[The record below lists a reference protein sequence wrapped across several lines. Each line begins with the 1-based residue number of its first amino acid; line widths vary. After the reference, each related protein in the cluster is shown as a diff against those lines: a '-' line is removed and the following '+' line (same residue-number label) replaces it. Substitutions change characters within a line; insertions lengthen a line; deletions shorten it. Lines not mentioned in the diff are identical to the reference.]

1 MVKNHLKTIAAPK
14 MWPVHRKSRKFML
27 RPNPGPHSLKSSV
40 SLNFLLIELVN
51 IAKTKKESVSILYK
65 KEVLVNGKR
74 RKEIEFPVGLFDVI
88 SIPEIKKHYRIGI
101 TKKGRLFAF
110 VIDAKESNA
119 KAYKIR
125 DKKIVAKK
133 TELNFSDGTNLVVEK
148 DSYKVGDTLYI
159 DFLKNNII
167 EHMKLEKGNT
177 IFLTGGR
184 HIGSLGK
191 VEDIIGSKI
200 VYKIKSNDVHETLKE
215 YAFVIGHDSP
225 IFKIEA

>member
-14 MWPVHRKSRKFML
+14 MWPVHRKSKKFLL
-27 RPNPGPHSLKSSV
+27 RPNPGAHSMNSSV
-40 SLNFLLIELVN
+40 SLNFFLIELSQ
-51 IAKTKKESVSILYK
+51 ISKTKKESVSILYN

-88 SIPEIKKHYRIGI
+88 SIPEIKKNYRISI
-101 TKKGRLFAF
+101 TKKGKITAF
-110 VIDAKESNA
+110 EIEAKEASG
-119 KAYKIR
+119 KAYKISN
-125 DKKIVAKK
+125 KKIVSGK
-133 TELNFSDGTNLVVEK
+133 TELNFSDGTNLMVDK
-148 DSYKVGDTLYI
+148 DSFKVGDTLYI
-159 DFLKNNII
+159 DFLKKNTI
-167 EHMKLEKGNT
+167 EHLKLEKGTT

-215 YAFVIGHDSP
+215 YAFVVGHDKP
-225 IFKIEA
+225 LFKIES